1 MNTTKAGKTALEDP
15 KVNVK
20 TKLSALWASV
30 MFCYVYGDY
39 FGLYGNGKLA
49 EMMEGKIGP
58 LGEATQSVLVGV
70 SAMMAIPSAMVFLSL
85 AMPPV
90 LNRWL
95 NLLLG
100 AAYTAIMLMTLRG
113 APTFYIFMGVIEV
126 LLTLLIVWHA
136 WTWPRRQGP

>member
-1 MNTTKAGKTALEDP
+1 LGIVPMNTPKAGKTALEDP

-58 LGEATQSVLVGV
+58 LG
-70 SAMMAIPSAMVFLSL
+70 
-85 AMPPV
+85 
-90 LNRWL
+90 
-95 NLLLG
+95 
-100 AAYTAIMLMTLRG
+100 
-113 APTFYIFMGVIEV
+113 
-126 LLTLLIVWHA
+126 
-136 WTWPRRQGP
+136 